1 MRSRFERWR
10 RALAGV
16 AFAVTAAMLAHAR
29 ADVAV
34 GPPADEAWAVPAA
47 PDAHVIVDDYLVG
60 ATPEEAA
67 KGLSFCEYVPGCQA
81 IWQQDIGTVLIL
93 RPVPV
98 PTGDVG
104 GPAPPALSSPSSD

>member
-1 MRSRFERWR
+1 VRRGRWR
-10 RALAGV
+10 RVLAGV
-16 AFAVTAAMLAHAR
+16 AFAVTAAVLAHAR

-34 GPPADEAWAVPAA
+34 GPPADEAWAVPAE

-67 KGLSFCEYVPGCQA
+67 KGLLFCESVPGCQA

-104 GPAPPALSSPSSD
+104 SPAPPPLLSPSSD

>member
-1 MRSRFERWR
+1 MRAGRWR
-10 RALAGV
+10 RGLAGV
-16 AFAVTAAMLAHAR
+16 SFAVAAAVVAHAR
-29 ADVAV
+29 AEVAV
-34 GPPADEAWAVPAA
+34 GPPADEAWVVPAE

-67 KGLSFCEYVPGCQA
+67 KGLLFCESVPGCQA
-81 IWQQDIGTVLIL
+81 IWQRDVGTVLIL

-104 GPAPPALSSPSSD
+104 SPAPPPLLSPSSD

>member
-1 MRSRFERWR
+1 M
-10 RALAGV
+10 LASV
-16 AFAVTAAMLAHAR
+16 AFALTAAVLAHAR

-34 GPPADEAWAVPAA
+34 GPPADEAWAAPAA

-67 KGLSFCEYVPGCQA
+67 QGLRFCESVPGCQA

-104 GPAPPALSSPSSD
+104 SPAPPPLLSPSSN

>member
-1 MRSRFERWR
+1 M
-10 RALAGV
+10 LASV
-16 AFAVTAAMLAHAR
+16 AFALTAAVLAHAR

-34 GPPADEAWAVPAA
+34 GPPADEAWAAPAE

-67 KGLSFCEYVPGCQA
+67 QGLRFCESVPGCQA

-104 GPAPPALSSPSSD
+104 SPAPPPLLSPSSN

>member
-1 MRSRFERWR
+1 V
-10 RALAGV
+10 LASV
-16 AFAVTAAMLAHAR
+16 AFALTAAVLAHAR

-34 GPPADEAWAVPAA
+34 GPPGDEAWAAPAE

-67 KGLSFCEYVPGCQA
+67 QGLRFCESVPGCQA

-104 GPAPPALSSPSSD
+104 SPAPPPLLSPSSN